1 MRLLY
6 LRPPRT
12 NRTLRP
18 PFIECIVILVFL
30 LLPFF
35 LPFGATALA
44 GGPKATVKENEYNFG
59 PVPRGA
65 SLIHVF
71 TIKNEGTEDLVI
83 ENVELMER
91 FTTVRVLKA
100 IPPGREGKITVTF
113 ETARFAGEF
122 RTGVILS
129 TNDPENPKVVF
140 VIKGRVS
147 DPIDVLPYSA
157 VFLTSFRGETV
168 ERFLSIVNNVVE
180 PLLIKE
186 VRSEGESF
194 HAELQ
199 TIRENMEYRLSVRS
213 NPNAPPGKYKEIL
226 WLSTNNENIP
236 RLKIIVNNY
245 IKNEVYAF
253 PEEIDLGTI
262 RLEDLEKEAGME
274 GVLSQTVLV
283 KHREAK
289 DFTIQ
294 VEHDLPFI
302 KVSQTPASGS
312 DTYRLDIVPRKEKL
326 TKGKIGGVIRVR
338 TNDEDVPELTIPVV
352 GEIL

>member
-1 MRLLY
+1 MHLLSPI
-6 LRPPRT
+6 PPRT
-12 NRTLRP
+12 DRTVRP
-18 PFIECIVILVFL
+18 LFVDCIVILVFL
-30 LLPFF
+30 LLPLF
-35 LPFGATALA
+35 LPFGATAIA
-44 GGPKATVKENEYNFG
+44 GGPRATVKENEYDFG
-59 PVPRGA
+59 SVRRGA
-65 SLIHVF
+65 SVIHVF

-129 TNDPENPKVVF
+129 TNDPENPRIVF
-140 VIKGRVS
+140 VMKGRVS

-157 VFLTSFRGETV
+157 VFLTSFQGETA
-168 ERFLSIVNNVVE
+168 ERSLSIVNNDVE

-186 VRSEGESF
+186 VQSEGKSF

-199 TIRENMEYRLSVRS
+199 SIRENMEYRLSVRS
-213 NPNAPPGKYKEIL
+213 NPDAAPGKYKEIL
-226 WLSTNNENIP
+226 WLSTNNEKIP
-236 RLKIIVNNY
+236 RLKVVVNNY
-245 IKNEVYAF
+245 IKNEVYVF

-262 RLEDLEKEAGME
+262 RLEDLEKVAGME
-274 GVLSQTVLV
+274 RVLSQTVLV

-289 DFTIQ
+289 DFKIQ

-326 TKGKIGGVIRVR
+326 TKGKIGGVIRVQ

>member
-1 MRLLY
+1 M
-6 LRPPRT
+6 
-12 NRTLRP
+12 
-18 PFIECIVILVFL
+18 
-30 LLPFF
+30 
-35 LPFGATALA
+35 
-44 GGPKATVKENEYNFG
+44 VKESEYDFG
-59 PVPRGA
+59 SVPRGA
-65 SLIHVF
+65 SVIHVF

-91 FTTVRVLKA
+91 FTTVRVLKT
-100 IPPGREGKITVTF
+100 IPPGGEGKITVTF
-113 ETARFAGEF
+113 ETVRVGGEF

-129 TNDPENPKVVF
+129 TNDPENPKIVF
-140 VIKGRVS
+140 VMKGRVS

-157 VFLTSFRGETV
+157 VFLTSFRGESA
-168 ERFLSIVNNVVE
+168 ERSLSIVNNDIE
-180 PLLIKE
+180 PLFIKE

-213 NPNAPPGKYKEIL
+213 NPHASPGKYKEIL
-226 WLSTNNENIP
+226 WLSTNNEKIP
-236 RLKIIVNNY
+236 RLKIVVNNY
-245 IKNEVYAF
+245 VKNEVYAF

-262 RLEDLEKEAGME
+262 RLEDLEKVAGME
-274 GVLSQTVLV
+274 RVLSQTVLV

-289 DFTIQ
+289 DFKIQ
-294 VEHDLPFI
+294 VEHDLPFL

>member
-1 MRLLY
+1 MHLLSPI
-6 LRPPRT
+6 PPRT
-12 NRTLRP
+12 DRILRP
-18 PFIECIVILVFL
+18 LSVDCIVILVFL
-30 LLPFF
+30 LLPLF

-44 GGPKATVKENEYNFG
+44 GGPRATVKENEYDFG
-59 PVPRGA
+59 LVPRGA
-65 SLIHVF
+65 SVLHVF

-113 ETARFAGEF
+113 ETTRFAGEF

-129 TNDPENPKVVF
+129 TNDPENPRVVF
-140 VIKGRVS
+140 VMKGRVS

-157 VFLTSFRGETV
+157 VFLTSFRGETA
-168 ERFLSIVNNVVE
+168 ERSLYIVNNDVE

-186 VRSEGESF
+186 VRPEGKSF

-199 TIRENMEYRLSVRS
+199 TIRENMEYRLTVRS
-213 NPNAPPGKYKEIL
+213 NPDAAPGKHKEII
-226 WLSTNNENIP
+226 WLSTNSEKIP
-236 RLKIIVNNY
+236 RLKVVVNNY
-245 IKNEVYAF
+245 IKNEVYVF

-262 RLEDLEKEAGME
+262 HLEDLEKVVGME
-274 GVLSQTVLV
+274 RVLSQTVLV

-289 DFTIQ
+289 DFKIQ

-302 KVSQTPASGS
+302 KVSQTPESGS

-326 TKGKIGGVIRVR
+326 TKGRIGGVIRVQ
-338 TNDEDVPELTIPVV
+338 TNDEDVPELTIPVI

>member
-1 MRLLY
+1 MGLFY
-6 LRPPRT
+6 STPPRINLT
-12 NRTLRP
+12 TRP
-18 PFIECIVILVFL
+18 PFVKSIVIPVFL
-30 LLPFF
+30 LLLLF

-44 GGPKATVKENEYNFG
+44 GGPKAVVEGNEYDFG
-59 PVPRGA
+59 SVRRGA
-65 SLIHVF
+65 SVIHVF

-83 ENVELMER
+83 EDVELMER
-91 FTTVRVLKA
+91 FTTIRVLKA

-113 ETARFAGEF
+113 ETVRFAGEF

-129 TNDPENPKVVF
+129 TNDPENMKVVF
-140 VIKGRVS
+140 VMKGRVS

-157 VFLTSFRGETV
+157 VFLTSFRGETA
-168 ERFLSIVNNVVE
+168 ERSLSIVNNDVE

-194 HAELQ
+194 HAELL
-199 TIRENMEYRLSVRS
+199 TVRENMEYRLSVRS
-213 NPNAPPGKYKEIL
+213 NPNASPGKYKEIL

-236 RLKIIVNNY
+236 RLKIVVNNY
-245 IKNEVYAF
+245 IKREVYAF

-262 RLEDLEKEAGME
+262 RLEDWENVDGME
-274 GVLSQTVLV
+274 RVLSQTLLV

-294 VEHDLPFI
+294 VEHDLPFFNI
-302 KVSQTPASGS
+302 SQTPASGS
-312 DTYRLDIVPRKEKL
+312 DTYRLDIVPRKETL